1 MRLIGIYANTN
12 DQIREQQWKTIENRT
27 AVWGM
32 NWMRAGDMND
42 ILSNDE
48 KWGGNLRGERSIRMF
63 RSFVNKN

>member
-32 NWMRAGDMND
+32 NWMGAGDMND